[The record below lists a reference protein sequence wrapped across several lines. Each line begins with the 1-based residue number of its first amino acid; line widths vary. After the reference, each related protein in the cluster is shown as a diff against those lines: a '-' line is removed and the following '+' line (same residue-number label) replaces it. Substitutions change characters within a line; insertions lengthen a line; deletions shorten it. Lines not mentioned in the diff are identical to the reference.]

1 MHLISL
7 SFTAEC
13 PVQEMDIVFLIDGSG
28 SINQSGFSQMKAFV
42 KTLMGQFASTN
53 TSVSTRRGGLWKGGT
68 EVASHSWW
76 RRKSRGG
83 AHGRAASQG
92 QCPYAPRSL
101 TLKELRIAH
110 VWDPSTREIEAAGSR
125 GFRFSWTI
133 KHDPFQTKN
142 NQPTKQTYMKQQ
154 RRVLRQFSCET
165 SP

>member
-28 SINQSGFSQMKAFV
+28 SIDHRDFSKMKAFV

-53 TSVSTRRGGLWKGGT
+53 TSVSTGRGGLGKGGT
-68 EVASHSWW
+68 NVASHSRW

-92 QCPYAPRSL
+92 QCPHVVRCL
-101 TLKELRIAH
+101 TPKELRMAH
-110 VWDPSTREIEAAGSR
+110 VWDPSTREIEAEGSR

-133 KHDPFQTKN
+133 KHDPFQTKT
-142 NQPTKQTYMKQQ
+142 NQPTKQTYTEQQ
-154 RRVLRQFSCET
+154 RRVLRQFSRET